1 MTSRCDPNDQP
12 LRREAAQD
20 LWSRL
25 QMICRQWNVGNGTFK
40 NKTKALNRLCS
51 SKKKLGN
58 FYFKNLYR
66 QMGHGQQAESATLE
80 NHYSHQ
86 LPGENAPFSA
96 MFITCTL
103 GAKAIMPKRLCPI
116 SPKPSADMHPRT
128 NKAPL
133 SQTMTSRIREQVIT
147 GQQTSKNQDYRQQG
161 ARIRDTQQTLPLTCL
176 SFQFL
181 TRERECACR
190 IIGQNRGK
198 IQLM

>member
-1 MTSRCDPNDQP
+1 MWSLWPATQKRSSTGLVEQITND
-12 LRREAAQD
+12 
-20 LWSRL
+20 L
-25 QMICRQWNVGNGTFK
+25 QTVECWQWDFYKQNKSFK
-40 NKTKALNRLCS
+40 QTLFFL
-51 SKKKLGN
+51 KKLGN
-58 FYFKNLYR
+58 FYFKIALQTDGSWTAGWECNP
-66 QMGHGQQAESATLE
+66 GESLQ
-80 NHYSHQ
+80 HQ

-103 GAKAIMPKRLCPI
+103 GAKAIMPKRLCPL
-116 SPKPSADMHPRT
+116 SPKHSADMHPRT

-133 SQTMTSRIREQVIT
+133 SYTMTLRIQEQVII